1 MATLKSELQV
11 DTLGPYEILDLLDQ
25 RQQDYAYRDQAY
37 ELYQR
42 YYRGKQAAGSP
53 SSVLGANSQGRP
65 LLRVGEA
72 MMRDRTYSSQRLAPI
87 VDDAQALLG
96 RMPSTRVE
104 PPDPSPAGLERGEL
118 LTKYLVS
125 THELSSMERQQAE
138 MGYFLPCLGDGC
150 YVLEVEPEL
159 RRVVWT
165 VVDPSTA
172 YPSFRSGYRRYDML
186 DLIVHY
192 VMDPWAARARWG
204 KKFEPEDQ
212 NMVPVTIYLS
222 PHQRSVIVG
231 KAQPELVTHTDWN
244 LRFCPGV
251 WVFNK
256 VNGRMA
262 NSDIAQS
269 LTQQDALDFLWA
281 LFLDGAVQNTYPIIG
296 VRNPLSVSAEPIQ
309 VGPGAPP
316 VPLGPDGAITVANS
330 QGALDTI
337 QFGMQGLI
345 SDINVASGTSQLRQ
359 EGTMQSSI
367 QTGRAAHALQGPQAT
382 RVELK
387 QQELGAAIQKA
398 CMYTLEMQERA
409 PLLGDHEF
417 EIFGRW
423 KGASFLQKMSGKDI
437 DGWYRASVFWEPVT
451 GMNQQQK
458 TSVAYEAKA
467 AGLIDSE
474 RAMEIMGE
482 EDPRGMIQRVR
493 AEKLAEAQ
501 LQAQIQGMLGGGAPP
516 GGAGGGPPGQ
526 QGGAGP
532 SAGMQGGGA
541 AGNSQSPPP
550 SMVVRPRGLGGPPS
564 PPPGQQDQGITREKV
579 EETLKLVADKLK
591 GSVAIV
597 GAIAKVGQ
605 ASHVELLVSD
615 FRDTQRVGPVI
626 KALDPAAS
634 IKVKDEADWPDN
646 AIRVA

>member
-1 MATLKSELQV
+1 MAQVKTETNLKVL
-11 DTLGPYEILDLLDQ
+11 DAYEILEILDQ
-25 RQQDYAYRDQAY
+25 RKKDYAYRDQAY

-42 YYRGKQAAGSP
+42 YYRGKQSAGTG
-53 SSVLGANSQGRP
+53 SVLGANSQGRP

-96 RMPSTRVE
+96 RMPSIRVE
-104 PPDPSPAGLERGEL
+104 PPDPSPAGVEKGEL

-125 THELSSMERQQAE
+125 THELSSMDRQQAE

-186 DLIVHY
+186 DLVVHY

-204 KKFEPEDQ
+204 QKFEAEDQ

-222 PHQRSVIVG
+222 PHQRTVIVG
-231 KAQPELVTHTDWN
+231 ESKPEVVTHTEWS

-256 VNGRMA
+256 VNGQMA

-359 EGTMQSSI
+359 EGTMHSSI
-367 QTGRAAHALQGPQAT
+367 QTGRAAHALQGPQTT

-387 QQELGAAIQKA
+387 EQEMGAAIQKA
-398 CMYTLEMQERA
+398 CMFTLEMQERA

-417 EIFGRW
+417 EIFGRY
-423 KGASFLQKMSGKDI
+423 KGSSFLQKMSGKDI
-437 DGWYRASVFWEPVT
+437 DGWYRASVFWDTVA

-493 AEKLAEAQ
+493 AEKLEEAK
-501 LQAQIQGMLGGGAPP
+501 LQAQIQSMLGGAPAAGGGGGGAPP
-516 GGAGGGPPGQ
+516 GM

-541 AGNSQSPPP
+541 AGNTQSPPP
-550 SMVVRPRGLGGPPS
+550 SMVARPRAL
-564 PPPGQQDQGITREKV
+564 GQQAQPLASGVPNGVTREAVTKAIA
-579 EETLKLVADKLK
+579 LVADKLK
-591 GSVAIV
+591 GTVAVV
-597 GAIAKVGQ
+597 GELATTDSGKHI
-605 ASHVELLVSD
+605 ELLVSD

-626 KALDPAAS
+626 KALDSSAS
-634 IKVKDEADWPDN
+634 IKVMDEDKWPSD